1 MTSFHPHLL
10 DRRLRVTNVVVWGA
24 FAAIA
29 IAFFRTQILEHGKFK
44 LQSETNRLRPIILPA
59 PRGII
64 TDRNGRVLADNVP
77 GYTVSLLPG
86 TEPTLDAQV
95 ASLRNRLERI
105 TPMIGMDSAGVER
118 VLARFR
124 RAPYQPAL
132 VLADAPFAVVSQ
144 LEERRL
150 LVPGLVIQTEPKRY
164 YPDSGVA
171 AHLLGSM
178 GEVTEQELGQRS
190 GLRPG
195 AQVGRDGVER
205 EYDDSLRGADGVR
218 FVEVSA
224 LGHVVRE
231 AAVSTTL
238 RPEAGAAVHTT
249 IDLDLQRYIAK
260 IFPAGQRGAVMA
272 MNPNTGEV
280 LALYSAPGFDPN
292 RFVGGVDPAYW
303 RGLNESPAHPLL
315 DRAIQARYP
324 PGSTWKLAIAA
335 MALKRGI
342 VTLHTRMNIPC
353 RGGLQFG
360 NRFFRCWMSDGHG
373 SLTLQEAIA
382 QSCDVYFYQL
392 GMKLG
397 LTSLLEDANGWG
409 FRSRTGID
417 LPGESPPEFP
427 SGTEYFDRLYGSRG
441 WTSAVALNLAI
452 GQGENAQT
460 LASMLRLYQ
469 MLASDGRERPPY
481 IVRPGETGRTGLDL
495 APEQLAGLRQAMI
508 NVVERGTARGAR
520 LSSLTIAGKTGTAQ
534 NPHGPNHGWFIGF
547 APADKPEIVVGAIV
561 EFAREGPYVAP
572 LVARVIARY
581 LGADTVE
588 ASEYRIVLPADTAP
602 HEVQILPA
610 LPDTTRDTLPRDTVP
625 RDTVRDTSRVH
636 PRPRAR

>member
-1 MTSFHPHLL
+1 MLDGVRGISTARSGRIASQRVEAEGRCEAQRQVSLLSGAGVPGGAGVHRAQPPGRRARRPGLPAARPADLHDPHAAGEGGRRRVRGRPDARRPDAGELRRGGAGAHARRLPVGVGEGGVLRRESVRQRLPVLRRDVGAQPRDRPGVGEAARRTARLGAAGVVAAARADNRRHRGGGAVGVPALGARAGEGSVTSFHPYLL
-10 DRRLRVTNVVVWGA
+10 DRRLRVTNFVVWGA

-95 ASLRNRLERI
+95 ASLRNRLERVAPI
-105 TPMIGMDSAGVER
+105 IGLDSAGLER

-171 AHLLGSM
+171 AHLLGSV

-195 AQVGRDGVER
+195 AQVGRDGLER
-205 EYDDSLRGADGVR
+205 QYDDSLRGADGVR

-224 LGHVVRE
+224 LGHVVRD
-231 AAVSTTL
+231 AASSTTL

-272 MNPNTGEV
+272 
-280 LALYSAPGFDPN
+280 
-292 RFVGGVDPAYW
+292 
-303 RGLNESPAHPLL
+303 
-315 DRAIQARYP
+315 
-324 PGSTWKLAIAA
+324 
-335 MALKRGI
+335 LKRGI
-342 VTLHTRMNIPC
+342 VTLRSRMNIPC

-360 NRFFRCWMSDGHG
+360 NRFFRCWMSNGHG
-373 SLTLQEAIA
+373 DLTLQEAIA
-382 QSCDVYFYQL
+382 QSCAVYFYQL

-409 FRSRTGID
+409 
-417 LPGESPPEFP
+417 
-427 SGTEYFDRLYGSRG
+427 
-441 WTSAVALNLAI
+441 
-452 GQGENAQT
+452 
-460 LASMLRLYQ
+460 LR
-469 MLASDGRERPPY
+469 
-481 IVRPGETGRTGLDL
+481 
-495 APEQLAGLRQAMI
+495 
-508 NVVERGTARGAR
+508 
-520 LSSLTIAGKTGTAQ
+520 
-534 NPHGPNHGWFIGF
+534 
-547 APADKPEIVVGAIV
+547 
-561 EFAREGPYVAP
+561 
-572 LVARVIARY
+572 
-581 LGADTVE
+581 
-588 ASEYRIVLPADTAP
+588 
-602 HEVQILPA
+602 
-610 LPDTTRDTLPRDTVP
+610 
-625 RDTVRDTSRVH
+625 
-636 PRPRAR
+636 